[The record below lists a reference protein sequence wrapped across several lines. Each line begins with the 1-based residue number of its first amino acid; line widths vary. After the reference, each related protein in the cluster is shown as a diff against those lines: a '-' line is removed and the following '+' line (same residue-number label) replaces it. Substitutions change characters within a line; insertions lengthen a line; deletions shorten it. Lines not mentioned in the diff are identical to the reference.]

1 MSRNTKVDGAQ
12 RFDRGCKVKV
22 EEDFSELL
30 IFSVN
35 GETLP
40 KHTKGVRER
49 LPDGDELILDVVW
62 RKRMTRGNKHGF
74 YNRIPYVRIKQHGRD
89 WLHPL
94 AGLYI
99 TEFFDGDKQAWMR
112 VRR

>member
-1 MSRNTKVDGAQ
+1 MLT
-12 RFDRGCKVKV
+12 
-22 EEDFSELL
+22 
-30 IFSVN
+30 FSVN

-40 KHTKGVRER
+40 KHTKGVKER
-49 LPDGDELILDVVW
+49 LPDGEELILDVIW
-62 RKRMTRGNKHGF
+62 RKRGS

-94 AGLYI
+94 VGLRI

-112 VRR
+112 VAR